1 MYADFNYY
9 QTEYMGEVIESAD
22 NFTRYSKKAARLI
35 DKLTTGKL
43 HFAFP
48 FDEQTAND
56 VKDCECEL
64 AEFIYKVDRYN
75 QIAMDNMGTITQ
87 SDGTVRGKV
96 LTSVSSGSESRGYSA
111 NSATDTDIAQAA
123 KSEEKFNEKVNTTV
137 SDYLSFKSDANGI
150 YLLYRGI
157 PYPRST
163 KFVNPP
169 PTYPKEKPTEP
180 SNPQPPDNAENQGRE
195 DTESNLAENSKS
207 DSGENDGIGYVDS
220 VIVYNRY
227 VRKTDEA
234 EQYFGTRF
242 DGVRIEFTQEENQNK
257 AGKENTSVCLLK
269 INNDSTLP
277 KPYIGRVSWK
287 NQTTEEMLNAFTLD
301 VDGDFFVIVKRKGL
315 NLDIDAPVG
324 EQNSDDPPYNGNFF
338 EYMKKKYDFVY
349 SINSFEQKELIP
361 YFQVGG
367 L

>member
-75 QIAMDNMGTITQ
+75 QVAMENMGTITQ

-150 YLLYRGI
+150 NLLYRGI

-163 KFVNPP
+163 KVVNPP

-180 SNPQPPDNAENQGRE
+180 SNPQSPDNAENQ
-195 DTESNLAENSKS
+195 ESNSSENSQS
-207 DSGENDGIGYVDS
+207 DSGEDDGIGYVDS

-242 DGVRIEFTQEENQNK
+242 DNVRIELTEGANIAKSGLENANVCTIKVDTASVEKSGKSYK
-257 AGKENTSVCLLK
+257 A
-269 INNDSTLP
+269 P
-277 KPYIGRVSWK
+277 KVWQK
-287 NQTTEEMLNAFTLD
+287 LTTEEMVENFTLNK
-301 VDGDFFVIVKRKGL
+301 GEDFFVIVGKADLGIDVDL
-315 NLDIDAPVG
+315 PEGMIDSDIYPG
-324 EQNSDDPPYNGNFF
+324 GFF
-338 EYMKKKYDFVY
+338 EHVKNKYGYAYSVDTVDVY
-349 SINSFEQKELIP
+349 TLIP
-361 YFQVGG
+361 RFEIGG
-367 L
+367 K